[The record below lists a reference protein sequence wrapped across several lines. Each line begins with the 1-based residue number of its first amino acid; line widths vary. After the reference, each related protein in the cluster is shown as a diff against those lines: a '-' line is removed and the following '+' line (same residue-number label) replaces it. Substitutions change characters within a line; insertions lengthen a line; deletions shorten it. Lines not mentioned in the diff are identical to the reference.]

1 LIKLERLDKRA
12 ISRPPTAVAK
22 TMKPHPPT
30 LTAEDVMT
38 RDPVCVSPG
47 ARIRELA
54 RILEENEISGAPVVD
69 QNGTLVGVVS
79 KTDMIRRCSEGTE
92 EIPPSYLFEMLSEHP
107 TDSAQGSQEVLPEP
121 LICVDDFMTVDPITV
136 GPREPVPAIAR
147 LMNNKGIHRVIVVDD
162 ENFPIG
168 IITSLDLLGVFPA

>member
-1 LIKLERLDKRA
+1 
-12 ISRPPTAVAK
+12 
-22 TMKPHPPT
+22 M

-54 RILEENEISGAPVVD
+54 RLLEENEISGAPVVD
-69 QNGTLVGVVS
+69 QNGVLVGVVS
-79 KTDMIRRCSEGTE
+79 KTDLIRRCSEGGGTDD
-92 EIPPSYLFEMLSEHP
+92 IPPSYLFEILAEHP
-107 TDSAQGSQEVLPEP
+107 ADVTRPSHEVMPEP

-136 GPREPVPAIAR
+136 GPREPVAAIAK
-147 LMNNKGIHRVIVVDD
+147 LMHTKGIHRVIVVDD

-168 IITSLDLLGVFPA
+168 IITSLDVLGVFPT

>member
-1 LIKLERLDKRA
+1 
-12 ISRPPTAVAK
+12 
-22 TMKPHPPT
+22 MKPTKPNPPG

-54 RILEENEISGAPVVD
+54 RVFEENAISGAPVVD
-69 QNGTLVGVVS
+69 QHGVLVGVVS
-79 KTDMIRRCSEGTE
+79 KTDLIRRCSEGGGGAGDAAGGSD
-92 EIPPSYLFEMLSEHP
+92 IPPSYLFELLAEHP
-107 TDSAQGSQEVLPEP
+107 TDATLSSHEVVPEP

-136 GPREPVPAIAR
+136 GPSEPVPAIAR
-147 LMNNKGIHRVIVVDD
+147 LMNAKGIHRVIVVDD
-162 ENFPIG
+162 DNFPIG